1 MGITAVSPANLSA
14 PAKGATSPLSA
25 DSAGGADFAALLTQ
39 QFAGPTLL
47 EMALQPTIGTGKELD
62 PKDGV
67 AKLLEDDA
75 STEDNPNALL
85 GLAGLLPGLADIP
98 KPIQPATDAGGSA
111 RAGQEAGKEALAGI
125 IGQLNGQA
133 ANDDQKSAAIGAD
146 AKQDPAAALA
156 NEGLGKETAI
166 IAADSEPGSG
176 NGQNFAATLAAHT
189 SQAQRP
195 QTANEGSA
203 AIRTPIND
211 SRWSQ
216 DFGEKIVW
224 LAKNDQQVAQLSINP
239 PQLGPMHISL
249 SLNGDQASA
258 LFASP
263 HAEVRQAIQDAMPQL
278 REMLAGAG
286 INLGQ
291 ANVGTQLPQQQ
302 QNNGQQPQFSAPSH
316 SGGDNAI
323 LRADTGQGTSAPL
336 TAVRSGRGMVDLFA

>member
-47 EMALQPTIGTGKELD
+47 EMALQPAIGTGKELD
-62 PKDGV
+62 PKDGM

-75 STEDNPNALL
+75 SSEDNPNALL

-111 RAGQEAGKEALAGI
+111 KAAQEAGKEPLAGI
-125 IGQLNGQA
+125 IGELNGQA
-133 ANDDQKSAAIGAD
+133 ANDERKSAAIGAD

-176 NGQNFAATLAAHT
+176 NGQNFAATLASHAT
-189 SQAQRP
+189 QGQRP
-195 QTANEGSA
+195 QAGSESSA
-203 AIRTPIND
+203 ATVRTPLHD
-211 SRWSQ
+211 SRWGQ
-216 DFGEKIVW
+216 DFGEKVVW
-224 LAKNDQQVAQLSINP
+224 LAKNDQQVARININP
-239 PQLGPMHISL
+239 PQLGPMQITL
-249 SLNGDQASA
+249 NVNGDQASA
-258 LFASP
+258 LFVSP

-291 ANVGTQLPQQQ
+291 ANVGTQLPQQ
-302 QNNGQQPQFSAPSH
+302 NNGPQPQFSAPSR
-316 SGGDNAI
+316 SGDDNAI
-323 LRADTGQGTSAPL
+323 LRADNEQGTSAPL
-336 TAVRSGRGMVDLFA
+336 SAVHAGRGMVDLFA

>member
-1 MGITAVSPANLSA
+1 MGITAVSPANLGA
-14 PAKGATSPLSA
+14 PAKGAASQLSA

-39 QFAGPTLL
+39 QLSGPTLL
-47 EMALQPTIGTGKELD
+47 EMALQPAIGTGKELD
-62 PKDGV
+62 AKDGT
-67 AKLLEDDA
+67 AKLLEDDGA
-75 STEDNPNALL
+75 AEDNPNALL
-85 GLAGLLPGLADIP
+85 GLAGLFPGIADIP
-98 KPIQPATDAGGSA
+98 KNIRPADAAGSA
-111 RAGQEAGKEALAGI
+111 KAGQDAGKEPLGGI
-125 IGQLNGQA
+125 IGELNSRA

-146 AKQDPAAALA
+146 AKQNPIAALA

-166 IAADSEPGSG
+166 IAGDSQPGSG
-176 NGQNFAATLAAHT
+176 NGQNFAATLAAHNA
-189 SQAQRP
+189 QAHQP
-195 QTANEGSA
+195 QAASEGNA
-203 AIRTPIND
+203 AIRTPIAD
-211 SRWSQ
+211 SRWGQ

-258 LFASP
+258 VFASP

-302 QNNGQQPQFSAPSH
+302 QNSGTQPQFSAPSQ
-316 SGGDNAI
+316 SEGDNAI
-323 LRADTGQGTSAPL
+323 LRADTGQGTSASL
-336 TAVRSGRGMVDLFA
+336 TAVRGGRGMVDLFA